1 MEFSKQ
7 EYWSRLPFLTPGDL
21 PNPGFQPVSF
31 ASPVQ
36 TGGVLF
42 FFFHDRAAY
51 EELLLNNNNK
61 GIFLLNNLNG
71 DSIKLGWV
79 KHQNKYLLN

>member
-1 MEFSKQ
+1 
-7 EYWSRLPFLTPGDL
+7 
-21 PNPGFQPVSF
+21 
-31 ASPVQ
+31 
-36 TGGVLF
+36 
-42 FFFHDRAAY
+42 
-51 EELLLNNNNK
+51 LNNNNK